1 MGVKHYREMIFGN
14 RFYEKY
20 YRGMIFGNR
29 KIIQEYV
36 IFNNII
42 AYFTQKVVVYFLKY
56 FISWYKRVLGAN
68 LLYPKGL

>member
-56 FISWYKRVLGAN
+56 FIS
-68 LLYPKGL
+68 